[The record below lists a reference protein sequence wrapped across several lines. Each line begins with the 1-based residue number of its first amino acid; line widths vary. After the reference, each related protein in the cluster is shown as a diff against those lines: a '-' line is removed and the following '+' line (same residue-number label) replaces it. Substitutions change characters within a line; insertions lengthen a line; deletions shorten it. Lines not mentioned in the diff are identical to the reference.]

1 MSKRKRIIA
10 LLVGVILLAGTAG
23 TLAWLSVTGVLV
35 NQFGIGSVTPS
46 VQETLNGNV
55 KSDVK
60 AQNTGTAPAYIRA
73 AVDIYWQDAT
83 SGARLWDEPKAGTD
97 YEIAWSVADAS
108 GANSAD
114 NWVKASDG
122 FYYWTSPV
130 APGAE
135 TGVLINRVT
144 ELNNRVTELKTTG
157 GRNLVVDISTQAVQA
172 TPDEAVRDA
181 WGCTVEDG
189 VLVPPHGGA

>member
-1 MSKRKRIIA
+1 MSRRKRIIA

-46 VQETLNGNV
+46 VRETLNGKV

-60 AQNTGTAPAYIRA
+60 AKNTGTAPAYIRA
-73 AVDIYWQDAT
+73 AVDIYWQDQD
-83 SGARLWDEPKAGTD
+83 GARLWDEPKEEPKGEAD

-108 GANSAD
+108 GANSAY

-144 ELNNRVTELKTTG
+144 ELKATE

-172 TPDEAVRDA
+172 TPDEAVHDA
-181 WGCTVEDG
+181 WGCSVEND

>member
-46 VQETLNGNV
+46 VQETLYGKV

-60 AQNTGTAPAYIRA
+60 AKNTGTAPAYIRA
-73 AVDIYWQDAT
+73 AVDIYWQDQD
-83 SGARLWDEPKAGTD
+83 GARLWDEPKGEAD
-97 YEIAWSVADAS
+97 YEIAWNVADAS
-108 GANSAD
+108 GANSAY

-130 APGAE
+130 APNKE
-135 TGVLINRVT
+135 TDVLIVSVAEFKAT
-144 ELNNRVTELKTTG
+144 E
-157 GRNLVVDISTQAVQA
+157 GRNLVVDVSTQAVQSA
-172 TPDEAVRDA
+172 PDEAVHEA
-181 WGCTVEDG
+181 WGCTVQDG
-189 VLVPPHGGA
+189 VLIPPYANGGA

>member
-46 VQETLNGNV
+46 VQETLNGKV

-60 AQNTGTAPAYIRA
+60 AKNTGTAPAYIRA
-73 AVDIYWQDAT
+73 AVDIYWQDQD
-83 SGARLWDEPKAGTD
+83 GARLWDEPKEEPKGEAD

-108 GANSAD
+108 GANSAY

-130 APGAE
+130 APGGE
-135 TGVLINRVT
+135 TGMLINRVT
-144 ELNNRVTELKTTG
+144 ELKATE
-157 GRNLVVDISTQAVQA
+157 GRDLVVDISTQAVQA
-172 TPDEAVRDA
+172 TPDEAVHDA
-181 WGCTVEDG
+181 WGCSVKNG

>member
-46 VQETLNGNV
+46 VQETLNGKV

-60 AQNTGTAPAYIRA
+60 AKNTGTAPAYIRA
-73 AVDIYWQDAT
+73 AVDIYWQDQD
-83 SGARLWDEPKAGTD
+83 GARLWDEPKEEPKGEAD
-97 YEIAWSVADAS
+97 YEIAWSVVDAS
-108 GANSAD
+108 GANSAY

-144 ELNNRVTELKTTG
+144 ELKATE

-172 TPDEAVRDA
+172 TPDEAVHDA
-181 WGCTVEDG
+181 WGCSVEND

>member
-10 LLVGVILLAGTAG
+10 LLAGVILLAGTAG

-46 VQETLNGNV
+46 VQETLSGNV

-60 AQNTGTAPAYIRA
+60 AKNTGAAPAYIRA
-73 AVDIYWQDAT
+73 AVDVYWQDAT
-83 SGARLWDEPKAGTD
+83 SGARLWEEPQADTD

-108 GANSAD
+108 ATNSAST
-114 NWVKASDG
+114 WVKASDG

-135 TGVLINRVT
+135 TGVLIKSVKEVKVT
-144 ELNNRVTELKTTG
+144 E
-157 GRNLVVDISTQAVQA
+157 GRNLVVDVSTQAVQS
-172 TPDEAVRDA
+172 TPDDAVHEA
-181 WGCTVEDG
+181 WSCTAQDD
-189 VLVPPHGGA
+189 VLIPPHANGGA

>member
-73 AVDIYWQDAT
+73 AVDIYWQDGN
-83 SGARLWDEPKAGTD
+83 GARLWEEPKEEPKEEAD
-97 YEIAWSVADAS
+97 YEIAWSAADAS
-108 GANSAD
+108 GANLAD

-130 APGAE
+130 APGGE

-144 ELNNRVTELKTTG
+144 ELKTTK

-181 WGCTVEDG
+181 WDCTVNDG

>member
-46 VQETLNGNV
+46 VQETLNGKV

-60 AQNTGTAPAYIRA
+60 AKNTGTAPAYIRA
-73 AVDIYWQDAT
+73 AVDIYWQDQD
-83 SGARLWDEPKAGTD
+83 GARLWDEPKEEPKGEAD

-108 GANSAD
+108 GANLAY

-144 ELNNRVTELKTTG
+144 ELKATE

-172 TPDEAVRDA
+172 TPDEAVHDA
-181 WGCTVEDG
+181 WGCSVEND

>member
-1 MSKRKRIIA
+1 MTKRKQIVA
-10 LLVGVILLAGTAG
+10 LLVGVLLLAGAAG
-23 TLAWLSVTGVLV
+23 TFAWLSVTGVLV
-35 NQFGIGSVTPS
+35 NEFGFGSVAPS
-46 VQETLNGNV
+46 VDEKLDGNV
-55 KSDVK
+55 KSNVMIT
-60 AQNTGTAPAYIRA
+60 NNGSAPAYLRV
-73 AVDIYWQDAT
+73 AVDIYWQDQN
-83 SGARLWDEPKAGTD
+83 GARLWDEPKEEPKGEAD

-108 GANSAD
+108 GANSAY

-144 ELNNRVTELKTTG
+144 ELKATE

-172 TPDEAVRDA
+172 TPDEAVHDA
-181 WGCTVEDG
+181 WGCSVEND

>member
-46 VQETLNGNV
+46 VQETLNGKV

-60 AQNTGTAPAYIRA
+60 AKNTGTAPAYIRA
-73 AVDIYWQDAT
+73 AVDIYWQDQD
-83 SGARLWDEPKAGTD
+83 GARLWDEPKEEPEGEAD

-108 GANSAD
+108 SANSAY

-130 APGAE
+130 APAAE

-144 ELNNRVTELKTTG
+144 ELKATE

-181 WGCTVEDG
+181 WGCSVEDG
-189 VLVPPHGGA
+189 VLVPPYGGA

>member
-46 VQETLNGNV
+46 VQETLNGKV

-60 AQNTGTAPAYIRA
+60 AKNTGNAPAYIRA

-83 SGARLWDEPKAGTD
+83 SGARLWDEPQADSD

-108 GANSAD
+108 GANSASS
-114 NWVKASDG
+114 WVKSSDG

-130 APGAE
+130 APGGE
-135 TGVLINRVT
+135 TGMLINRVT
-144 ELNNRVTELKTTG
+144 ELKETE
-157 GRNLVVDISTQAVQA
+157 GRDLVVDISTQAVQA
-172 TPDEAVRDA
+172 TPDEAVHDA
-181 WGCTVEDG
+181 WGCSVKNG

>member
-46 VQETLNGNV
+46 VQETLNGKV

-60 AQNTGTAPAYIRA
+60 AKNTGTAPANIRA
-73 AVDIYWQDAT
+73 AVDIYWQDQD
-83 SGARLWDEPKAGTD
+83 GARLWDEPKEEPKGEAD

-108 GANSAD
+108 GANSAY

-144 ELNNRVTELKTTG
+144 ELKATE

-172 TPDEAVRDA
+172 TPDEAVHDA
-181 WGCTVEDG
+181 WGCSVEND